1 MRPIAVTV
9 RPIVEADWERYKA
22 LRLEML
28 ADTPIA
34 YLETL
39 ETALARSDRQWRDAA
54 RGRNDGVRLVAE
66 GADGRWLGTMG
77 GVLADGSPTLVAV
90 YVTPRARGRSR
101 GVADALL
108 DAIEAWAYRHGDTLR
123 LEVHEQ
129 NVRARAFYE
138 SRGFVQTGRT
148 IPYPLPPAALELE
161 MVKALTPTPRR

>member
-1 MRPIAVTV
+1 V
-9 RPIVEADWERYKA
+9 RPIVEADWERFRA

-39 ETALARSDRQWRDAA
+39 ETAQGRPDRHWRDAA
-54 RGRNDGVRLVAE
+54 RGRGDGVRLVAE
-66 GADGRWLGTMG
+66 TADGRWLGTMG
-77 GVLADGSPTLVAV
+77 GVLDGGSPTLVAV
-90 YVTPRARGRSR
+90 YVTPSARGRGR

-123 LEVHEQ
+123 LEVHEE

-138 SRGFVQTGRT
+138 SRGFVLTGRT
-148 IPYPLPPAALELE
+148 VPYPLPPSALELE
-161 MVKALTPTPRR
+161 MVKALAPAPRR